1 MTSLLISGS
10 YRFKYF
16 SSACQL
22 PRLSSLETLQQE
34 DTKKYKESFAQTEAY
49 CHAARTSKHQ
59 QGKTKERSIAIKK
72 LQFDSE
78 RGKRQKKEVTMP
90 SKTDAKSI
98 ETYRR
103 QLEENEKQSLLLRE
117 QEMDEMIEKKLLEI
131 KKDLDRRYSNKE
143 VIVDKA
149 AFDVNNHSMMLSEQ
163 VKAETNESN
172 ASNSTTNI
180 HPKKHVTS
188 AKIKSKRRRKSL
200 NRTKSSGR
208 KIQEQKRCL
217 ELVESCF

>member
-149 AFDVNNHSMMLSEQ
+149 AFDVNNQSMMQSEQ
-163 VKAETNESN
+163 VKADTNESKF
-172 ASNSTTNI
+172 TTNI

-188 AKIKSKRRRKSL
+188 AKIESKRRRNSL
-200 NRTKSSGR
+200 NRTKFSGR

>member
-1 MTSLLISGS
+1 MTFPLLISGS

-22 PRLSSLETLQQE
+22 PRPSLLETLQQE
-34 DTKKYKESFAQTEAY
+34 DAAAAALVNAKKYKESFAQTEATQVSQRQQEKKKE
-49 CHAARTSKHQ
+49 RTSTI
-59 QGKTKERSIAIKK
+59 TKI
-72 LQFDSE
+72 QFDSE
-78 RGKRQKKEVTMP
+78 RGKRKKKEVAMP

-117 QEMDEMIEKKLLEI
+117 QEMDEMIEDKLLEI
-131 KKDLDRRYSNKE
+131 KRDLERRYQND
-143 VIVDKA
+143 IIDKA
-149 AFDVNNHSMMLSEQ
+149 NQSTVPSEQ
-163 VKAETNESN
+163 VKAKTNESEALETN
-172 ASNSTTNI
+172 ATTRI
-180 HPKKHVTS
+180 HPKKHVMV
-188 AKIKSKRRRKSL
+188 AKIESKRRRKIL
-200 NRTKSSGR
+200 NRTESSGR

>member
-22 PRLSSLETLQQE
+22 PRLSSLETLQRE
-34 DTKKYKESFAQTEAY
+34 DTKIYKESFAQTEAY
-49 CHAARTSKHQ
+49 CHAPRTSQHQ
-59 QGKTKERSIAIKK
+59 HEKMNERSSTIKK

-78 RGKRQKKEVTMP
+78 RGKRKKKEVAMP

-117 QEMDEMIEKKLLEI
+117 QEMDEMIEEKLLEI
-131 KKDLDRRYSNKE
+131 KKDLDRRYSNKN
-143 VIVDKA
+143 VIVEKAYDKA
-149 AFDVNNHSMMLSEQ
+149 DFNRSMMPS
-163 VKAETNESN
+163 KTNESKE
-172 ASNSTTNI
+172 SNFTTRI
-180 HPKKHVTS
+180 HPKKHVTG
-188 AKIKSKRRRKSL
+188 AKIESKRRRKTL
-200 NRTKSSGR
+200 NRTESSGR

-217 ELVESCF
+217 EIVESCF

>member
-1 MTSLLISGS
+1 MMTSLLISGS
-10 YRFKYF
+10 YRFKYIA
-16 SSACQL
+16 SACQL

-34 DTKKYKESFAQTEAY
+34 DTKKYKESFAQTEEE
-49 CHAARTSKHQ
+49 HQ
-59 QGKTKERSIAIKK
+59 QGNTKESSSTIKK
-72 LQFDSE
+72 IQFDSE
-78 RGKRQKKEVTMP
+78 RGKRKKKDVTMP

-98 ETYRR
+98 DKYRR
-103 QLEENEKQSLLLRE
+103 QVEENEKQSLRLRE
-117 QEMDEMIEKKLLEI
+117 IEMDEMIEEKLLEI

-149 AFDVNNHSMMLSEQ
+149 AFDVNNQSMMQSEQ
-163 VKAETNESN
+163 VKADTNESK
-172 ASNSTTNI
+172 STTNI

-188 AKIKSKRRRKSL
+188 AKIESKRRRNSL
-200 NRTKSSGR
+200 NRTKFSGR

>member
-1 MTSLLISGS
+1 MMTSLLISGS
-10 YRFKYF
+10 YRFKYIA
-16 SSACQL
+16 SACQL

-34 DTKKYKESFAQTEAY
+34 DTKKYKESFAQTEAN
-49 CHAARTSKHQ
+49 CHARHQQEHQ
-59 QGKTKERSIAIKK
+59 QGNTKESSSTIKK
-72 LQFDSE
+72 IQFDSE
-78 RGKRQKKEVTMP
+78 RGKRKKKDVTMP

-98 ETYRR
+98 DKYRR
-103 QLEENEKQSLLLRE
+103 QVEENEKQSLRLRE
-117 QEMDEMIEKKLLEI
+117 IEMDEMIEEKLLEI

-149 AFDVNNHSMMLSEQ
+149 AFDVNNQSMMQSEQ
-163 VKAETNESN
+163 VKADTNESK
-172 ASNSTTNI
+172 STTNI

-188 AKIKSKRRRKSL
+188 AKIESKRRRNSL
-200 NRTKSSGR
+200 NRTKFSGR